1 MFKKRYLLLGAAV
14 PFVMLNGC
22 AIGENAEDKS
32 VPIEKV
38 DMSRYEKKAEEGLYK
53 GNLNEKFVDI
63 NVNGK
68 LKTYYVQKDMLS
80 YLKNLRDGDNVK
92 FIAGI
97 NEKTG
102 QNELYSISQINGKD
116 ISISKPVKNK
126 LETNSKKHIDNK
138 KENKEKTNMEVV
150 YPKTTKI
157 MNAVKENFF
166 SGKFNVLETYNWD
179 GEILSNGDIEIRFAQ
194 IKDTPEDDV
203 QKERWRAADTLKE
216 TGDLK
221 EQDETNRKGV
231 KFIFYARSDSEY
243 KEIMV
248 IKNKYGYFRV
258 ETDTPKKE
266 KDNVIAELTAMLN
279 SIK

>member
-22 AIGENAEDKS
+22 AIGNNAEDKS

-53 GNLNEKFVDI
+53 GHLNEKFVDI

-68 LKTYYVQKDMLS
+68 LKTYYVQKDTLN
-80 YLKNLRDGDNVK
+80 YLKNLKDGDSVK

-116 ISISKPVKNK
+116 LSIGKPSKDK
-126 LETNSKKHIDNK
+126 LETNAKNNKGTKKDNR
-138 KENKEKTNMEVV
+138 EKIGMEVE
-150 YPKTTKI
+150 YPRTTKI
-157 MNAVKENFF
+157 VNALREDFF
-166 SGKFNVLETYNWD
+166 DGKFNVLETYNWN
-179 GEILSNGDIEIRFAQ
+179 GEKLSNGDTEILFSQ

-203 QKERWRAADTLKE
+203 QKERWRAADILNE
-216 TGDLK
+216 VGDLK
-221 EQDETNRKGV
+221 EQDETDREGV
-231 KFIFYARSDSEY
+231 KFIFYAKNSDEY

-258 ETDTPKKE
+258 ETNTPKKD
-266 KDNVIAELTAMLN
+266 KDNVTAELTAMIN